1 MNPPTLNNGRIN
13 LSAPASAGGP
23 GSALGPKGPDSAL
36 SKGMN
41 GFPGFQFQQSSEQNF
56 QADMLRGNWAETPVS
71 KVFFSR
77 TNIDTIQNE
86 IRRSVFERSQ
96 PKGYVID
103 NQSVDELKIIM
114 RAMFYQFA
122 TYSGDVASQVKE
134 LNERVI
140 KWSVPH
146 VLSAVEHHMYYL
158 KDIETYPVPLSH
170 PVNISRAG
178 TKSKPLNPYM

>member
-13 LSAPASAGGP
+13 FQAPPSAGGAGAALAGATGNGRLAD
-23 GSALGPKGPDSAL
+23 GSF
-36 SKGMN
+36 
-41 GFPGFQFQQSSEQNF
+41 FPGFSYQTDSEQNF
-56 QADMLRGNWAETPVS
+56 QADMLRGNWEQNALS
-71 KVFFSR
+71 DAFFSK
-77 TNIDTIQNE
+77 TNIDTIQND
-86 IRRSVFERSQ
+86 IRRTVFERSQ

-122 TYSGDVASQVKE
+122 RNSGDIVNQVKE
-134 LNERVI
+134 LNERVL
-140 KWSVPH
+140 KWCVPH
-146 VLSAVEHHMYYL
+146 ILSAVEHHMFYL

>member
-13 LSAPASAGGP
+13 LDAPASAGGP
-23 GSALGPKGPDSAL
+23 GQALGLKSPDSAL
-36 SKGMN
+36 GFN
-41 GFPGFQFQQSSEQNF
+41 GFPGFQFQQTSETNF
-56 QADMLRGNWAETPVS
+56 QADMLRGNWSETGLS
-71 KVFFSR
+71 QAFFSK
-77 TNIDTIQNE
+77 TNIDTIQND
-86 IRRSVFERSQ
+86 IRRNVFERSQ

-114 RAMFYQFA
+114 RAMFYQYA
-122 TYSGDVASQVKE
+122 KYTGDIQAEVKD
-134 LNERVI
+134 LNERVL
-140 KWSVPH
+140 KWCVPH
-146 VLSAVEHHMYYL
+146 ILSAVEYHMYYL

>member
-1 MNPPTLNNGRIN
+1 MNTPTLNNGRIN
-13 LSAPASAGGP
+13 LHAPAGGSAGGP
-23 GSALGPKGPDSAL
+23 GSALGPAS
-36 SKGMN
+36 GMN

-56 QADMLRGNWAETPVS
+56 QADMLRGNWAETPTS
-71 KVFFSR
+71 KAFFSK
-77 TNIDTIQNE
+77 TNIDAIQND

-122 TYSGDVASQVKE
+122 TYTGDVASQVKE

-140 KWSVPH
+140 KWCVPH
-146 VLSAVEHHMYYL
+146 ILSAVEHHEYYL
-158 KDIETYPVPLSH
+158 KDIDTYPVPLSH

>member
-13 LSAPASAGGP
+13 LHAPSGAGGS
-23 GSALGPKGPDSAL
+23 GSALGPKD
-36 SKGMN
+36 GMN

-56 QADMLRGNWAETPVS
+56 QADMLRGNWAETS
-71 KVFFSR
+71 TSQAFFSKS
-77 TNIDTIQNE
+77 NIDTIQNE

-96 PKGYVID
+96 PKGYLID

-122 TYSGDVASQVKE
+122 TYSGDVSSQVKE

-140 KWSVPH
+140 KWCVPH
-146 VLSAVEHHMYYL
+146 ILSAVEHHVFYL